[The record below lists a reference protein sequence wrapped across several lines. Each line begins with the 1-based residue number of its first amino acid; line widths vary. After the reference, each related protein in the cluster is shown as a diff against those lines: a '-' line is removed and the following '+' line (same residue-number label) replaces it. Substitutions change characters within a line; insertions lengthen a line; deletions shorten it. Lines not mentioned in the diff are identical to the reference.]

1 MNWDATEQ
9 SAQASGALAAARPPE
24 RLGPYRIEQH
34 LGQGG
39 MGAVYAAW
47 DERLERR
54 VAVKLIRPESAESPA
69 VRERFRREARAA
81 AALNHPAVVQVY
93 DVLAAEHGDAIVM
106 EYVAGRT
113 LAELL
118 RTSAPS
124 RDVALALAAQI
135 ADGLAAAHAQGIVHR
150 DLKTENVMVTPAG
163 RAKVLDFGL
172 ARREQA
178 GNGTT
183 TGVMGTYRAMSPEQ
197 ARALPVDHRSDLFSF
212 GTLLYEL
219 FAGRSPFA
227 AASPL
232 ETLTNVCAHTP
243 PPLHEVDPALP
254 RPLSALVEGLLQKEP
269 GRRPQDTAAVA
280 DTLHELLASSSAAS
294 DAARRLAAWSHTA
307 ASAPATP
314 PASAAADD
322 PSSAPTAARLD
333 GGPRSATPRP
343 RRHRSLAVAAALVAL
358 GAGTAAWL
366 ASRPRSATPPP
377 VVAPPLSVAVP
388 RPVLEGV
395 TSEATETLRAGT
407 RTAVLRGLLSLA
419 GVVPVAPDVL
429 DPVPG
434 SALDAARAAAADE
447 LVTARVACAPESC
460 RVTLARLASR
470 DGALLWTTAFETPAH
485 EPALLPEVVLGHL
498 RRAYPEHSLRPGL
511 RALEVSPADFTE
523 YLALQRGF
531 DTQGREG
538 VPLAQLDARLAALR
552 QRAPLFVEAGV
563 FEAEVLRRR
572 FVDSRDRSLL
582 ERATAVLTRL
592 RELAPEDPRPLA
604 VLFEVALSR
613 EDFDAAERTLDESQ
627 RREPGDPGVLMQ
639 RAVLLLR
646 RRADPARALELARLA
661 VKRQPSYPHLLRAAQ
676 LENSLGGPQGT
687 QAARAY
693 LEELLR
699 RYPSYNSG
707 QSMLAEIELL
717 KGDPERAADMYEAL
731 ARRAPTLVVLTNLGL
746 AHLLLT
752 RYGAAEQALRQ
763 AVQLAPADAVVALN
777 LADVVLLQGRRDEA
791 QALYRRVLALVAA
804 DATPGHWQMLS
815 VAAQAHAHLGAR
827 REAAEALQR
836 MLAVAGDA
844 PQASLDAAVTYAVLG
859 DDASTLASVARA
871 RRGDVEPRWL
881 CLPWFEPLHGQP
893 EFRELL
899 PATETCAATATAQL
913 PDR

>member
-1 MNWDATEQ
+1 MDWDPTEQ
-9 SAQASGALAAARPPE
+9 SARVPGGLAPARPPE

-54 VAVKLIRPESAESPA
+54 VAVKLIRPESAASPA
-69 VRERFRREARAA
+69 IRERFRREARAA

-106 EYVAGRT
+106 EYVEGRT

-118 RTSAPS
+118 RASAPS

-150 DLKTENVMVTPAG
+150 DLKTENVMVTLAG

-178 GNGTT
+178 GDPTT

-219 FAGRSPFA
+219 FAGRSPFVA
-227 AASPL
+227 TSPL
-232 ETLTNVCAHTP
+232 ETLTNVCTQTP
-243 PPLHEVDPALP
+243 APLHEVDPALP
-254 RPLSALVEGLLQKEP
+254 QPLSALVEALLQKEP

-280 DTLHELLASSSAAS
+280 DTLHEMLASSDGAS

-307 ASAPATP
+307 SASPAT
-314 PASAAADD
+314 PASAAAHD
-322 PSSAPTAARLD
+322 PNSASTAARLD
-333 GGPRSATPRP
+333 TVPRTPR
-343 RRHRSLAVAAALVAL
+343 RRGWVTAAALVVL
-358 GAGTAAWL
+358 GIGTAVWL
-366 ASRPRSATPPP
+366 GTRSRAVAPSGVAVLE
-377 VVAPPLSVAVP
+377 VVEAAPPLSVAVP
-388 RPVLEGV
+388 GPVLEGV

-434 SALDAARAAAADE
+434 SALNAARAVAAAE
-447 LVTARVACAPESC
+447 LVTARVVCGTESC
-460 RVTLARLASR
+460 RVTLARLTVR

-498 RRAYPEHSLRPGL
+498 RRAYPDHSLRPGL

-531 DTQGREG
+531 DSQGREG
-538 VPLAQLDARLAALR
+538 VPLADLDARLAALR
-552 QRAPLFVEAGV
+552 ERAPLFVEAGV
-563 FEAEVLRRR
+563 FEAERLRRR
-572 FVDSRDRSLL
+572 FLDSRDRSLL

-592 RELAPEDPRPLA
+592 RELAPDDPRPLG
-604 VLFEVALSR
+604 VLFEVALAR
-613 EDFDAAERTLDESQ
+613 EDLDGAERTLAELQ
-627 RREPGDPGVLMQ
+627 RLEPGDPGVLMQ
-639 RAVLLLR
+639 RARLLLR
-646 RRADPARALELARLA
+646 RKADPARTLELARTA
-661 VKRQPSYPHLLRAAQ
+661 VKRQASYLHLWRAAQ
-676 LENSLGGPQGT
+676 IENRLGGTQGT

-693 LEELLR
+693 LEDLLR
-699 RYPSYNSG
+699 RYPTHDG
-707 QSMLAEIELL
+707 AQSTLAEIELL
-717 KGDPERAADMYEAL
+717 KGNPERAAELYGEL
-731 ARRAPTLVVLTNLGL
+731 ARRAPRPPVLANLGL
-746 AHLLLT
+746 ANLILA
-752 RYGAAEQALRQ
+752 RYNAAEQALRH
-763 AVQLAPADAVVALN
+763 AARLAPAHAVVALN

-791 QALYRRVLALVAA
+791 RALYRRVLELAAA
-804 DATPGHWQMLS
+804 DAAAGNWQMLS
-815 VAAQAHAHLGAR
+815 VSAQAHAHLGTR

-836 MLAVAGDA
+836 MLAVAGDE
-844 PQASLDAAVTYAVLG
+844 PQAALDAAVTYAVLG
-859 DDASTLASVARA
+859 DNASTLASVARA
-871 RRGDVEPRWL
+871 IRGGVEQRWL
-881 CLPWFEPLHGQP
+881 CLPWFQPLRGQP

-899 PATETCAATATAQL
+899 PASETCAA
-913 PDR
+913 